1 MLKALKK
8 IFSANAFFYISLIMG
23 VFCYLAYYIM
33 QINFSNV
40 SVQSVVLITLRIGC
54 FVGLFQ
60 SYVKHK
66 KNAMKALLG
75 ALLMAQVIN
84 AILMSN
90 YLYSTFDKI
99 CLPLNIILSAILF
112 LNHICINWSSKSS
125 PVKVFVSQIV
135 GILILVNLVVWMI
148 SWLVST
154 TTAMDVIMFMANVL
168 ALAGITFS
176 VVCVETKLQ
185 VFREMR
191 TEAGWTPEKG
201 YPEGYDRTQNYMDE
215 D

>member
-1 MLKALKK
+1 MLKGLKK
-8 IFSANAFFYISLIMG
+8 IFAANAFFYISILLG
-23 VFCYLAYYIM
+23 VFCYLAYYIL
-33 QINFSNV
+33 QINFSNI
-40 SVQSVVLITLRIGC
+40 SVQSIALIMLRIGC

-66 KNAMKALLG
+66 KNAMKAILG

-90 YLYSTFDKI
+90 YIYSTFDKI
-99 CLPLNIILSAILF
+99 CIPANIVLSALLF
-112 LNHICINWSSKSS
+112 LCHICINWSSKSS

-135 GILILVNLVVWMI
+135 GILIFINLVIWMV

-154 TTAMDVIMFMANVL
+154 TGVMDVVIFVTNIL

-176 VVCVETKLQ
+176 VVSVETKLQ